1 VAANKV
7 GVQTVFALSFWLG
20 RIGYEGSAMNEDEKA
35 CPVCGETIKAV
46 AIKCRFCNTDLS
58 AFKASKDLEIEKDL
72 FSGHPAM
79 IYSVDQLVPFLVV
92 IVLGV
97 VIGYAVQHYAVQSQS
112 KDAGILYTVLGCLI
126 ACGII
131 LVNFYLKSRR
141 IHYRITTQRI
151 KLERGMLSK
160 VQENLE
166 LFRVDHFEFYKP
178 LGMRLLG
185 QSRLHLFSSDA
196 ELGNFSIYGVPN
208 LEAIAETLREC
219 QLRERTRRGLTTFVK
234 A

>member
-1 VAANKV
+1 
-7 GVQTVFALSFWLG
+7 
-20 RIGYEGSAMNEDEKA
+20 MNEDEKA

-58 AFKASKDLEIEKDL
+58 SFAASQESQTEKDL

-79 IYSVDQLVPFLVV
+79 IYSIGQFVPFLVV
-92 IVLGV
+92 IALA
-97 VIGYAVQHYAVQSQS
+97 IGIGFAVESYAVQPKSR
-112 KDAGILYTVLGCLI
+112 DAGILFIVLGSLVACVII
-126 ACGII
+126 A
-131 LVNFYLKSRR
+131 VNFYLKSRR

-151 KLERGMLSK
+151 QLERGLLSK

-166 LFRVDHFEFYKP
+166 LFRIDHFEFYKP

-196 ELGNFSIYGVPN
+196 EFGNFSIYGVPN

>member
-1 VAANKV
+1 
-7 GVQTVFALSFWLG
+7 
-20 RIGYEGSAMNEDEKA
+20 MNEDEKA

-58 AFKASKDLEIEKDL
+58 AFAASQESQTEKDL
-72 FSGHPAM
+72 FFGHPAM
-79 IYSVDQLVPFLVV
+79 IYSIGQLVPFLVV
-92 IVLGV
+92 IALA
-97 VIGYAVQHYAVQSQS
+97 IGIGFAVESYAVQPKSR
-112 KDAGILYTVLGCLI
+112 DAGILFTVLGCLVVCVII
-126 ACGII
+126 AI
-131 LVNFYLKSRR
+131 NFYLKSRR

-151 KLERGMLSK
+151 RLERGLLSK

-166 LFRVDHFEFYKP
+166 LFRIDHFEFYKP

-196 ELGNFSIYGVPN
+196 EFGNFSIYGVPN